1 MPLVLDLPKLCFCL
15 QLVTDVNMDVSVEA
29 IQAIG
34 NLAQGLRTH
43 ISGSWRILLPILLV
57 SAIQLVPSFLFLKLG
72 LRLFLLNQLYLDF
85 IALLLIFVYRQVIWL
100 WNFNSL
106 LSGWQY
112 KQRCKIY
119 IISVLIQVN
128 CGHVRKWT
136 GQYNGLKCFQILQIT
151 PCIDSFS

>member
-15 QLVTDVNMDVSVEA
+15 QLVTDVNMDFSVEA

-72 LRLFLLNQLYLDF
+72 LLLFLLNQLYLDF
-85 IALLLIFVYRQVIWL
+85 IALAFFFLFIVKSFGCEILILY
-100 WNFNSL
+100 SL
-106 LSGWQY
+106 VANTNRDGQELSFFF
-112 KQRCKIY
+112 
-119 IISVLIQVN
+119 LE
-128 CGHVRKWT
+128 
-136 GQYNGLKCFQILQIT
+136 
-151 PCIDSFS
+151 